1 MDTARQ
7 RSYLRILL
15 PRNKRKEERK
25 SSGERKRNTMLRNVL
40 EDYLSSVK
48 EREFYYPLTALL
60 HAMGYYDI
68 HITDGGSEIG
78 KDFVAKRVEDGTT
91 YQYVIQAKKGDIN
104 QAEYRKIQQ
113 QLLEALILKNLAHP
127 QLDLDLPQRTILVTT
142 GELKDNAILEFR
154 EFNSTLVNKYKTEE
168 VEFWGKNT
176 LIEYSEKY
184 GLTGVHR
191 TTASGLRSFAQFYL
205 TYSKAIQGNL
215 SDREIEEFSRLWL
228 DETLDYK
235 KRILRASIEADIIA
249 SKLVES
255 GHIYEAITVYLSLAR
270 LVMQVMYENEDPD
283 VVLILEEIINDK
295 VLIFCHQ
302 FFNELKAGWEGEEK
316 SLLRLCFNSSYMPML
331 HYLVWCARVLET
343 ASLYFFLA
351 EKEKERD
358 EIVAF
363 LSEFIEK
370 EEGCG
375 HIPGDRYATSLVWSA
390 LALIQAGRT
399 DKATDLV
406 KRSVVWLC
414 DRVEKGYGI
423 ARYDADE
430 KEETYTLLGYP
441 FDFVKVDKNRS
452 SYLATIAND
461 LAAFMG
467 DKDFY
472 ADVVNDLAACEL
484 VYSYWQFPD
493 TKAILTI
500 DKEECRTYPNI
511 PHQFTLTNFEDYE
524 YAEHI
529 KHEPSSFQITQ
540 RGGLNSLILLSVLLK
555 DRYFPKMWKQII
567 EYTPSTEQA
576 KSWSSPRA
584 RANY

>member
-1 MDTARQ
+1 
-7 RSYLRILL
+7 
-15 PRNKRKEERK
+15 
-25 SSGERKRNTMLRNVL
+25 MLRNVL

-113 QLLEALILKNLAHP
+113 QLLEALILKNLSHP

-191 TTASGLRSFAQFYL
+191 TTASGLRGFAQFYL

-235 KRILRASIEADIIA
+235 KRLLRASIEADIIA
-249 SKLVES
+249 SKLIES

-283 VVLILEEIINDK
+283 VVQILEEIINDK
-295 VLIFCHQ
+295 VLIFCRQ
-302 FFNELKAGWEGEEK
+302 FFNELRAGWEGEEK

-343 ASLYFFLA
+343 VSLYFFLA
-351 EKEKERD
+351 EKEKERG

-363 LSEFIEK
+363 LSEFIDK

-390 LALIQAGRT
+390 LALIRAGRT

-461 LAAFMG
+461 LAAFLG

-500 DKEECRTYPNI
+500 DTEECRTYPNI

-529 KHEPSSFQITQ
+529 KHEPLSFQITQ
-540 RGGLNSLILLSVLLK
+540 RGGLNSLIMLSVLLK
-555 DRYFPKMWKQII
+555 DRYFPKLWKQFSS
-567 EYTPSTEQA
+567 ENEEQA
-576 KSWSSPRA
+576 QEA
-584 RANY
+584 AA

>member
-1 MDTARQ
+1 
-7 RSYLRILL
+7 
-15 PRNKRKEERK
+15 
-25 SSGERKRNTMLRNVL
+25 MLRNVL

-78 KDFVAKRVEDGTT
+78 KDFVAKRVEDSTT

-127 QLDLDLPQRTILVTT
+127 QLDLNLDQRTILVTT
-142 GELKDNAILEFR
+142 GELKDNAIIEFR

-191 TTASGLRSFAQFYL
+191 TTASGLRGFAQFYL
-205 TYSKAIQGNL
+205 TYSKAMQGNL

-228 DETLDYK
+228 DESLDYK

-249 SKLVES
+249 TKLIEG
-255 GHIYEAITVYLSLAR
+255 GHVYEAIMAYLSLAR
-270 LVMQVMYENEDPD
+270 VVMQVMYENENPD
-283 VVLILEEIINDK
+283 VVEILEEIINDK
-295 VLIFCHQ
+295 ILVFCRQ
-302 FFNELKAGWEGEEK
+302 FFNELKAGWEEEEK
-316 SLLRLCFNSSYMPML
+316 SLLRLLFNSSYMPML

-343 ASLYFFLA
+343 ASLYFFLT
-351 EKEKERD
+351 EKQDERD

-363 LSEFIEK
+363 ISEFIET

-375 HIPGDRYATSLVWSA
+375 HIHGDRYATSLVWA
-390 LALIQAGRT
+390 TLALTRAGRT
-399 DKATDLV
+399 DKATDLI
-406 KRSVVWLC
+406 KRSVIWLG

-452 SYLATIAND
+452 SYLATIASD
-461 LAAFMG
+461 LAAFLG

-472 ADVVNDLAACEL
+472 ADVVNDLAACEIA
-484 VYSYWQFPD
+484 YSYWQFPD

-500 DKEECRTYPNI
+500 DTEECRTYPNI
-511 PHQFTLTNFEDYE
+511 PHQFTLTDFEDYE

-555 DRYFPKMWKQII
+555 DRYFPKMWKQMV
-567 EYTPSTEQA
+567 EGSPLTEKA
-576 KSWSSPRA
+576 KSLATSK
-584 RANY
+584 

>member
-1 MDTARQ
+1 MPHPRRRDVQ
-7 RSYLRILL
+7 RVSDA
-15 PRNKRKEERK
+15 
-25 SSGERKRNTMLRNVL
+25 V
-40 EDYLSSVK
+40 
-48 EREFYYPLTALL
+48 EFYYPLTALL

-127 QLDLDLPQRTILVTT
+127 QLDLKLDQRTILVTT
-142 GELKDNAILEFR
+142 GELKDNAIIEFR

-191 TTASGLRSFAQFYL
+191 TTASGLRGFAQFYL
-205 TYSKAIQGNL
+205 TYSKAMQGNL

-228 DETLDYK
+228 DESLDYK

-249 SKLVES
+249 TKLIEG
-255 GHIYEAITVYLSLAR
+255 GHIYEAITAYQSLAR
-270 LVMQVMYENEDPD
+270 VVMQVMYENEDPD
-283 VVLILEEIINDK
+283 VVEILEEIINDK
-295 VLIFCHQ
+295 ILVFCRQ
-302 FFNELKAGWEGEEK
+302 FFNELKAGWEEEEK

-343 ASLYFFLA
+343 ASLYFFLT
-351 EKEKERD
+351 ERQEERD

-363 LSEFIEK
+363 ISEFIEK

-375 HIPGDRYATSLVWSA
+375 HIPGDRYATSLVWA
-390 LALIQAGRT
+390 TLALIRAGRT
-399 DKATDLV
+399 DKATDLI
-406 KRSVVWLC
+406 KRSVVWLGN
-414 DRVEKGYGI
+414 RVEKEFGI

-441 FDFVKVDKNRS
+441 FDFIKVDKNRS
-452 SYLATIAND
+452 SYLATIASD
-461 LAAFMG
+461 LAAFIG

-472 ADVVNDLAACEL
+472 ADVVNDIAACEIA
-484 VYSYWQFPD
+484 YSYWQFPD

-500 DKEECRTYPNI
+500 DTEECRTYPNI

-529 KHEPSSFQITQ
+529 KHEPPSFQITH
-540 RGGLNSLILLSVLLK
+540 RGGLKSLILLSVLLK
-555 DRYFPKMWKQII
+555 DRYFPKMWKQMV
-567 EYTPSTEQA
+567 EGSPLTEET
-576 KSWSSPRA
+576 KSLATSK
-584 RANY
+584 

>member
-1 MDTARQ
+1 
-7 RSYLRILL
+7 
-15 PRNKRKEERK
+15 
-25 SSGERKRNTMLRNVL
+25 MLRNVL

-78 KDFVAKRVEDGTT
+78 KDFIAKRVEDGTT

-127 QLDLDLPQRTILVTT
+127 QLDLNLDQRTILVTT
-142 GELKDNAILEFR
+142 GELKDNAIIEFR

-176 LIEYSEKY
+176 LIEFSEKY

-191 TTASGLRSFAQFYL
+191 TTASGLRGFAQFYL
-205 TYSKAIQGNL
+205 TYSKAMQGNL

-228 DETLDYK
+228 DESLDYK

-249 SKLVES
+249 TKLIEG
-255 GHIYEAITVYLSLAR
+255 GHLYEAITTYLSLAR
-270 LVMQVMYENEDPD
+270 VIMQVMYENEDPD
-283 VVLILEEIINDK
+283 VVEILEEIINDK
-295 VLIFCHQ
+295 ILVFCRQ
-302 FFNELKAGWEGEEK
+302 FFNELKAGWEEEEK
-316 SLLRLCFNSSYMPML
+316 SLLRLLFNNSYMPML

-343 ASLYFFLA
+343 ASLYFFLTDKQ
-351 EKEKERD
+351 EERD
-358 EIVAF
+358 EIIAF
-363 LSEFIEK
+363 ISEFIEK

-375 HIPGDRYATSLVWSA
+375 HIPGDRYATSLVWATLA
-390 LALIQAGRT
+390 LAGVGKA
-399 DKATDLV
+399 DKATDLI
-406 KRSVVWLC
+406 KRSVVWLG
-414 DRVEKGYGI
+414 DRVEKGHGI

-452 SYLATIAND
+452 SYLATIASD
-461 LAAFMG
+461 LAAFLG
-467 DKDFY
+467 DKGFY
-472 ADVVNDLAACEL
+472 SDVVNDLAACEIA
-484 VYSYWQFPD
+484 YSYWQFPD

-500 DKEECRTYPNI
+500 DTEECRTYPNI
-511 PHQFTLTNFEDYE
+511 PYQFTLTNFEDYE

-529 KHEPSSFQITQ
+529 KHEPDSYQITQ
-540 RGGLNSLILLSVLLK
+540 RGGLKSLILLSVLLK
-555 DRYFPKMWKQII
+555 DRYFPKLWRQIM
-567 EYTPSTEQA
+567 ESTASTEQA
-576 KSWSSPRA
+576 MSVEA
-584 RANY
+584 G

>member
-1 MDTARQ
+1 
-7 RSYLRILL
+7 
-15 PRNKRKEERK
+15 
-25 SSGERKRNTMLRNVL
+25 MLRNVL

-60 HAMGYYDI
+60 HAMGYHDI

-127 QLDLDLPQRTILVTT
+127 QLDINLPQRTILVTT

-154 EFNSTLVNKYKTEE
+154 EFNSILVNKYKTEE

-176 LIEYSEKY
+176 LIEFSEKY

-191 TTASGLRSFAQFYL
+191 TTARGLRGFAQFYL
-205 TYSKAIQGNL
+205 TYSKAMQGNL
-215 SDREIEEFSRLWL
+215 SDREMEEFSRLWL
-228 DETLDYK
+228 DESLDYK

-249 SKLVES
+249 TKLIEG
-255 GHIYEAITVYLSLAR
+255 GHLYEAITAYLSLAR
-270 LVMQVMYENEDPD
+270 VIIQVIYENEDPD
-283 VVLILEEIINDK
+283 VVEILEEIIKDK
-295 VLIFCHQ
+295 ILVFCRQ
-302 FFNELKAGWEGEEK
+302 FFKELKVGWEGEEK
-316 SLLRLCFNSSYMPML
+316 SLLRLCFNSSYMPIL
-331 HYLVWCARVLET
+331 HYLVWCARVLEI
-343 ASLYFFLA
+343 ASLYFFLTDKEA
-351 EKEKERD
+351 EQD

-363 LSEFIEK
+363 ISEFIEK

-390 LALIQAGRT
+390 LALIRANRT

-406 KRSVVWLC
+406 KRGVMWLC

-430 KEETYTLLGYP
+430 KAETYTLLGYP
-441 FDFVKVDKNRS
+441 FDFIKVDKNRS
-452 SYLATIAND
+452 SYLATIASD
-461 LAAFMG
+461 LAAFIG

-484 VYSYWQFPD
+484 AYSYWQFPD

-500 DKEECRTYPNI
+500 DTEECRTYPNI
-511 PHQFTLTNFEDYE
+511 PHQFTLTSFEDYE

-555 DRYFPKMWKQII
+555 DRYFPKLWRQFSLGS
-567 EYTPSTEQA
+567 EEQA
-576 KSWSSPRA
+576 QEA
-584 RANY
+584 AA